1 MSTRKL
7 ALAGIVAVAIAG
19 AGLPALA
26 QTTTTTPA
34 AKPAK
39 TQAEKQAAKNSREA
53 KFKAADTNRDGGLSR
68 DELSKASA
76 TDFGVIRKN
85 FDQMDANKDG
95 KVTMDERRNWG
106 KAHRP
111 AKKTDMKK

>member
-1 MSTRKL
+1 MNKRNL

-39 TQAEKQAAKNSREA
+39 TQAEKRAAKNSREA
-53 KFKAADTNRDGGLSR
+53 KFKAADTNGDGGLSR
-68 DELSKASA
+68 DELSKAPA
-76 TDFGVIRKN
+76 DDFGAIRKN

-95 KVTMDERRNWG
+95 KVTMDEQRAWAKARRAAR
-106 KAHRP
+106 K
-111 AKKTDMKK
+111 AKKQ